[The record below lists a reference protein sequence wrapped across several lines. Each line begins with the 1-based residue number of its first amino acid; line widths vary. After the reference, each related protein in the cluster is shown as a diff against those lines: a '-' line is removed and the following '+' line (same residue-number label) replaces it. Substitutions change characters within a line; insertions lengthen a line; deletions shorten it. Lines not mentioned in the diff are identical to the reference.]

1 MVSNKVEDDKNS
13 LNGLNM
19 NTDVIQTIK
28 DELTEYDINNDGRI
42 DAEELK
48 MILKKHPSTFTDKDI
63 VRLGELFYVA
73 RAGGAI
79 SHEDFLEGIARVTQ
93 SVTDDD
99 DKDTNND
106 SGFIHHRAKL
116 DRTHPLGIGNCG
128 LEFLNANRPIYT
140 PEELD
145 VKLTHVEPKTTVDKL
160 AYGAVR
166 VIRFCF
172 DSVSLWNYGEITP
185 SKVYRR
191 VIFLET
197 VAGIPGFVAA
207 MVRHFRSLR
216 TFSRDGGMLQMFLDE
231 ANNER
236 MHLLTFVKM
245 RNPSH
250 LTRGLVLISQ
260 SVVGAGFFILYNI
273 SPNFCH
279 RFVGYVEEE
288 ACHTYT
294 DIIKAIENSPET
306 SEMSKWRTELAPSI
320 ARGYWNLGEAGT
332 VLDMMYAIRADEAEH
347 RDVNHVCTGIKEGQV
362 NPLYNPQDEFD
373 KMLKKYVKDIMSKKK

>member
-1 MVSNKVEDDKNS
+1 MVSNKVKDDENS
-13 LNGLNM
+13 LIGLNM

-28 DELTEYDINNDGRI
+28 DDLTEADINNDGRI

-48 MILKKHPSTFTDKDI
+48 IILKKHANAFTDKDI

-73 RAGGAI
+73 RAGGTI
-79 SHEDFLEGIARVTQ
+79 SHEDFLKRIVCVTQ
-93 SVTDDD
+93 SVTIDDD
-99 DKDTNND
+99 EDTNND
-106 SGFIHHRAKL
+106 SAFTHHRAKIN
-116 DRTHPLGIGNCG
+116 RTHPLGIGNCG

-140 PEELD
+140 SEELD
-145 VKLTHVEPKTTVDKL
+145 VKLTHVKPKTTVDKL

-166 VIRFCF
+166 VVRFCF

-185 SKVYRR
+185 SKVFRR

-197 VAGIPGFVAA
+197 VAAIPGFVAA

-245 RNPSH
+245 KNPSH

-260 SVVGAGFFILYNI
+260 SIVGAGFFILYNI

-306 SEMSKWRTELAPSI
+306 NEMAKWRTELAPPI
-320 ARGYWNLGEAGT
+320 ARGYWNLGETGT

-347 RDVNHVCTGIKEGQV
+347 RDVNHVCTGIKEDLV

-373 KMLKKYVKDIMSKKK
+373 KMLKKYVKDIMSKEK